1 MKDKTIKQVFNTL
14 LSVMAVIACA
24 QALSASALTLTLA
37 SGASTDTLT
46 TSSGLTY
53 VADDLYTFNV
63 TVGSWTVTGT
73 IVGLADGVLDIGGI
87 ASSSSGLTKLT
98 ITGSDTFTGPKQV
111 TTIDGIA
118 GVGLLGSA
126 NGQYILTGESIPLNF
141 PIVAGHSFGGD
152 FPDKTLVTSTI
163 SETITFS
170 PLKIPFKVS
179 FDGGVNVVPEGAT
192 TVALLGF
199 ALIGVE
205 GARRKFRK

>member
-1 MKDKTIKQVFNTL
+1 MKPIFKTL
-14 LSVMAVIACA
+14 LWVLAAIACTQA
-24 QALSASALTLTLA
+24 QSSCALTLTLT

-46 TSSGLTY
+46 TTSGLTY
-53 VADDLYTFNV
+53 VADDLYAYNV
-63 TVGSWTVTGT
+63 TIGGWTVTGT

-98 ITGSDTFTGPKQV
+98 ITGSDTFTGPKPV

-118 GVGLLGSA
+118 GIGLLGSA
-126 NGQYILTGESIPLNF
+126 NGQFILTGESSPLNF
-141 PIVAGHSFGGD
+141 PVTAGHSFSGN
-152 FPDKTLVTSTI
+152 FPDKTLVASSI

-170 PLKIPFKVS
+170 PLKDPFKVS
-179 FDGGVNVVPEGAT
+179 FDGGVNIVPEGAT